1 MNKPILILQQL
12 SCEPPGLLSDILR
25 EEGWE
30 MESVLVSDRAVPDTP
45 EDYAGIIVMG
55 GPMSANDTHLD
66 FIRAELNLLTRA
78 IAADSPVLGICLGA
92 QLLARAAGAG
102 IYPAEE
108 RELGWYTLYPTSG
121 AASDPLFEA
130 LPKDG
135 LKVFQW
141 HGETFSLPSR
151 ATLLA
156 RCNHVPHQAFRLG
169 SCQYGLQFH
178 VEVNEA
184 IIRCWVDVC
193 DSERSHL
200 GPRGVEDMLNE
211 TSAHLV
217 DAHAFCR
224 RMTRAWAGL
233 L

>member
-1 MNKPILILQQL
+1 MKSII
-12 SCEPPGLLSDILR
+12 
-25 EEGWE
+25 
-30 MESVLVSDRAVPDTP
+30 VSGKAVPDTL

-66 FIRAELNLLTRA
+66 FIRAELNLLAKA
-78 IAADSPVLGICLGA
+78 IAANFPVLGICLGA
-92 QLLARAAGAG
+92 QLLARAAGAK
-102 IYPAEE
+102 IYPAKK
-108 RELGWYTLYPTSG
+108 RELGWYTLYPTPP

-130 LPKDG
+130 LPKHG

-141 HGETFSLPSR
+141 HGETFTLPSK

-156 RCNHVPHQAFRLG
+156 RCNHVSHQAFRLG

-178 VEVNEA
+178 VEVDEA
-184 IIRCWVDVC
+184 IIKCWVDVC
-193 DSERSHL
+193 DSERTHL
-200 GPRGVEDMLNE
+200 GPKGIEDMLND
-211 TSAHLV
+211 TPSCLT

-224 RMTRAWAGL
+224 RMTRAWASL